1 MDENIDKK
9 IELKDK
15 LHSVFQENKRK
26 LLFVLLI
33 FIISIASFFFLKS
46 INIKK
51 NDVISEKYI
60 EAGILLS
67 SKENEKSKKLYEEI
81 ILSKNKFYSI
91 LALNTIVEKELLKDK
106 EKILEYF
113 DIVKKSIKTQEEK
126 DLLSIKKALYLIKYS
141 ETEKGNQILQKLIDS
156 DTKFKNLVKE
166 ILGD

>member
-15 LHSVFQENKRK
+15 LHSVFQENKRI

>member
-15 LHSVFQENKRK
+15 LHSVFQENKRI

-106 EKILEYF
+106 EKILG
-113 DIVKKSIKTQEEK
+113 IRVSIKNKRDNTGSISFNYK
-126 DLLSIKKALYLIKYS
+126 DLDQLNKIIYVIKANY
-141 ETEKGNQILQKLIDS
+141 
-156 DTKFKNLVKE
+156 
-166 ILGD
+166 

>member
-15 LHSVFQENKRK
+15 LHSVFQENKRI

-33 FIISIASFFFLKS
+33 FIMSIASFFFLKS

>member
-1 MDENIDKK
+1 MDENLDKK

-15 LHSVFQENKRK
+15 LHSVFKENKRI
-26 LLFVLLI
+26 LFFVLLI
-33 FIISIASFFFLKS
+33 FLISIASFFFLKS
-46 INIKK
+46 NNIKK

-106 EKILEYF
+106 EKILGYF
-113 DIVKKSIKTQEEK
+113 DIVKKSIKSQEEK